1 MLGWDEKREIRRGPE
16 ETFGEN
22 KFVILLMVMTS
33 QVYTSVRTDQITHFI
48 MQFLILKFYLS
59 KVVKKK
65 MRQIW
70 GRGRKRERGSNRESY
85 RDSM

>member
-1 MLGWDEKREIRRGPE
+1 MPGWDEKREIRRGPE

-65 MRQIW
+65 NETNL
-70 GRGRKRERGSNRESY
+70 GG
-85 RDSM
+85 